1 MFGFLGAHCAED
13 GLIQFHIQN
22 LAIEKDDGAD
32 NLILSGGSHFSI
44 NGQVGNEDVD
54 FRSAHAEGVFF
65 VVEKDKAAHPGY
77 VGKFGAE

>member
-1 MFGFLGAHCAED
+1 MFGFLGAHSAED

-22 LAIEKDDGAD
+22 VAIKKDDGAEG
-32 NLILSGGSHFSI
+32 LILGGGSHFVLNS
-44 NGQVGNEDVD
+44 QVSYEGVD